1 MLSSNNKAQSIMT
14 HLCFPTA
21 NTRHLPSLD
30 EFHSMWRCN
39 ASPFV
44 PAQVNRSDSVCP
56 AVRLSFLD
64 PFYNLVED
72 EQSHA
77 SICQV
82 QLFIFIC
89 GAQGT
94 ALTQN
99 RDDVFYWRKQTVVTI
114 THP

>member
-1 MLSSNNKAQSIMT
+1 MLSSNNKAQSMMT

-39 ASPFV
+39 ASTFV
-44 PAQVNRSDSVCP
+44 PAQVNRDGFLCP

-64 PFYNLVED
+64 PIYNLVED
-72 EQSHA
+72 EQSQA

-82 QLFIFIC
+82 QLFIFLC

-94 ALTQN
+94 PFTQN
-99 RDDVFYWRKQTVVTI
+99 RADVFC
-114 THP
+114 